1 MTIAFFILITA
12 SIVAYSLAPLLRP
25 AESWLAAVEP
35 GTVKKA
41 LEAEK
46 TSYLRAMKDIEFE
59 HASNKINDQ
68 DYAELRNHY
77 GAKAAKV
84 IRDLE
89 QMGDDD
95 PVPSS
100 VKVEKPIPAE
110 GRRKILELSI
120 TEVRE
125 KMDRLEQDWDT
136 CTIDDDEYIARH
148 DEYTL
153 ELESILKNLDKEK
166 AQG

>member
-12 SIVAYSLAPLLRP
+12 SIVAYSLAPLLRR
-25 AESWLAAVEP
+25 EERWLAAVES
-35 GTVKKA
+35 GTTRKA

-68 DYAELRNHY
+68 DYAELRKHY
-77 GAKAAKV
+77 GAKAAKI

-89 QMGDDD
+89 QLGDTE
-95 PVPSS
+95 PVPPP
-100 VKVEKPIPAE
+100 VKVEKSLPAE
-110 GRRKILELSI
+110 GQRQLVELGI
-120 TEVRE
+120 AEVRE

-136 CTIDDDEYIARH
+136 CTIDDDEYIRLH

-153 ELESILKNLDKEK
+153 ELETILEKLDKEK
-166 AQG
+166 VQG